1 MSVYSRLQFNF
12 DFPENNELVLSEA
25 AVKSLDAFPSLLEDW
40 QAKDLGDNNV
50 GGYFENK
57 LSGTVSTIASTSG
70 AIFSILAANPST
82 NTNAVIGTTTEI
94 TNLFTTARSLLANI
108 ANTDIAS
115 NSECA
120 LFLDHTDRIS
130 GVIELGGTPEDITE
144 RDTTDLPHFKTAIGV
159 GRILTYITHQT
170 DNISNTSVQ
179 TGSFTSLFV
188 KNTITEIAIT
198 LAPYPTLITNS
209 LTITGSGTEM
219 DPFVRTSNLTLAQVQ
234 TLTNAAQSAFTTFK
248 TRREH
253 DVNFYQ
259 NSMEV
264 LDEYSEVTYFSKTG
278 ETQGK
283 LITEVVGSDKL
294 LSNTRLG
301 VV

>member
-1 MSVYSRLQFNF
+1 MSVYARLQFNF
-12 DFPENNELVLSEA
+12 DFPENNELVLSDA

-50 GGYFENK
+50 GGYFENG
-57 LSGTVSTIASTSG
+57 LSGTVSNIVSTSG
-70 AIFSILAANPST
+70 AIFLILSSTGLANTTP
-82 NTNAVIGTTTEI
+82 VIGTTTEI
-94 TNLFTTARSLLANI
+94 TNLFTVARTVSANI
-108 ANTDIAS
+108 ANTDIES
-115 NSECA
+115 NSEGA

-130 GVIELGGTPEDITE
+130 GVIELGAQPETG
-144 RDTTDLPHFKTAIGV
+144 RDTTKLPHFKTAIGV

-170 DNISNTSVQ
+170 DNVSNTTVQ

-188 KNTITEIAIT
+188 KNTLTEYATT
-198 LAPYPTLITNS
+198 LGPYPTLIANS

-219 DPFVRTSNLTLAQVQ
+219 DPFVPVSNLSLSQVQ
-234 TLTNAAQSAFTTFK
+234 TLATTANNIFTTFK

-264 LDEYSEVTYFSKTG
+264 LSDYSEVTYFSKTG

-283 LITEVVGSDKL
+283 IIREFIGSPKL
-294 LSNTRLG
+294 LANTRLG
-301 VV
+301 AA